1 MAQVQITDVV
11 VPAEFTAYQV
21 ENSMV
26 STALFQS
33 GVVLPNGEMQAQ
45 LQAGAQQFTV
55 PFWSDI
61 PDIRSLIRGYAFVL
75 QHVSR
80 FPRLRS
86 LRYAEA
92 PKDRD
97 LDRVQHQPED
107 DSPGKF
113 ACDDRERQRRH
124 GNAANGQ
131 CRNDQNVGHGG
142 QYQPFRWPQTP

>member
-61 PDIRSLIRGYAFVL
+61 PDIVWTVRSGRLPGEPTGYPPKKGQSSRMRLF
-75 QHVSR
+75 QHV
-80 FPRLRS
+80 
-86 LRYAEA
+86 AN
-92 PKDRD
+92 
-97 LDRVQHQPED
+97 LD
-107 DSPGKF
+107 
-113 ACDDRERQRRH
+113 
-124 GNAANGQ
+124 
-131 CRNDQNVGHGG
+131 GG
-142 QYQPFRWPQTP
+142 PFVE